1 MPMIDVFAVRDTFS
15 DKHQLAVDL
24 AQAVMRWE
32 GVPSIPL
39 FTGNTAA
46 FIHELGQDSLSD
58 AAGSNAHVRVQ
69 VLTPVGILDQAKRSG
84 VVRELTDIVA
94 QAAGDP
100 SLAERTWV
108 LITEAPDG
116 GWGLGGVAHTNADIA
131 QRARTDIAALRA
143 AQE

>member
-1 MPMIDVFAVRDTFS
+1 MPMIDVIATRGTFA

-24 AQAVMRWE
+24 ARAVMRWE
-32 GVPSIPL
+32 GVPEIPL

-46 FIHELGQDSLSD
+46 FIHELDRDALSD
-58 AAGSNAHVRVQ
+58 AAGSSDHVRVQ
-69 VLTPVGILDQAKRSG
+69 VLTPVGILDQAKRTG
-84 VVRELTDIVA
+84 VVRELTDLVA

-131 QRARTDIAALRA
+131 TRARADITALRSS
-143 AQE
+143 QE